1 MEEIIWTEIAV
12 KNIMKIWQFYAE
24 KDLIAANKILDKIY
38 LTGKN
43 IKYPQQ
49 YQIDETL
56 GNPFRRMIVMH
67 FKIIYVEFDNKI
79 LITNVF
85 DTRQDPSKLKL

>member
-1 MEEIIWTEIAV
+1 
-12 KNIMKIWQFYAE
+12 MKIWQFYAE

-79 LITNVF
+79 LITNIF